1 MLIAAYLPKI
11 LTALLGGLFVFL
23 GIVTFGNAEAFDR
36 LFIFILIFT
45 AIVCRKNIDVLGIVF
60 ILAFGRILEE
70 LLWFSTQDNLYSKVA
85 VYSCLAIILYK
96 LKYDTMSRFAIPCLV
111 LSISAELFWFAS
123 QYQFTPE
130 IYWYNILIGQSM
142 VVRFLLFSRIN
153 LSLSIF
159 NKKASSI
166 NLDWIIYQVTR
177 IFIVFETLNILE
189 YLSRHILELEVTVIY
204 VCYPFTM
211 QAIATFILWAVFNEA
226 NKLLKTRILSA

>member
-1 MLIAAYLPKI
+1 MFLSDYLAKF
-11 LTALLGGLFVFL
+11 LTALFGGIFVFL
-23 GIVTFGNAEAFDR
+23 GITTFGNAEAFDR

-45 AIVCRKNIDVLGIVF
+45 GFVCRKNIDVLGIVF
-60 ILAFGRILEE
+60 ILAFERIIEE
-70 LLWFSTQDNLYSKVA
+70 IFWFSIQDSLYSKVA
-85 VYSCLAIILYK
+85 VYSCLAIVLYK
-96 LKYDTMSRFAIPCLV
+96 LKYDAMSRLALPCLV

-123 QYQFTPE
+123 DYQFTPE

-142 VVRFLLFSRIN
+142 VMRFLLFSRIN
-153 LSLSIF
+153 LSHMIF

-189 YLSRHILELEVTVIY
+189 YLSRHILELELTIIY
-204 VCYPFTM
+204 VCYPFVM

-226 NKLLKTRILSA
+226 NKLLKTRILSV